1 MGLHPHSWAV
11 PVWIEDVDAND
22 PWWSGFPVSGAWARE
37 GGMRILELGKFYP
50 PERGGIE
57 TLLRQFS
64 EGFVEQGAE
73 VDCVVGRGPTF
84 EGSVLD
90 SGSSVQRGVRVHRV
104 RTYGEFF
111 RTSLAPEYLWASRRW
126 PAEVIHAHFPNPLS
140 DLACLLAPRS
150 TPIVLSWHSDIC
162 VRQKYM
168 IRLYSPMQRAL
179 LRRVDRVVVATP
191 NHLEFSDWLPEFRK
205 KVVVIPFGLDLERFQ
220 LSEAQ
225 MGRVAELRTLA
236 GGRSI
241 LLNVGRLVG
250 YKGQRH
256 AIEALRDVA
265 GAELWLVGS
274 GPLEPDLRRL
284 AAEVGVADRVRFFVD
299 VSDADLPLYFKACD
313 IFVFPSTTAAEG
325 FGLVQVEAMACGK
338 PLVASDVR
346 SGVTYVCSDGVNGL
360 VVPIGDHAA
369 LAAALNRL
377 LSTPELARRLGE
389 VGRSRAFSEFSSPV
403 MIRGFMDLFRSLTQ
417 KPGPAFA

>member
-1 MGLHPHSWAV
+1 
-11 PVWIEDVDAND
+11 
-22 PWWSGFPVSGAWARE
+22 
-37 GGMRILELGKFYP
+37 MRILELGKFYP

-64 EGFVEQGAE
+64 EGFVGHGAQ
-73 VDCVVGRGPTF
+73 VDCVVGRGRTF
-84 EGSVLD
+84 EGSVFE
-90 SGSSVQRGVRVHRV
+90 SGNSVQRGVRIHRL
-104 RTYGEFF
+104 RTFGEFF
-111 RTSLAPEYLWASRRW
+111 RTSVAPGYLSAARRW
-126 PAEVIHAHFPNPLS
+126 PADVIHAHFPNPLS
-140 DLACLLAPRS
+140 DLACLLAPRK

-168 IRLYSPMQRAL
+168 IQFYSPVQRAL
-179 LRRVDRVVVATP
+179 LRRVDRIVVATP
-191 NHLEFSDWLPEFRK
+191 NHLEFSDWLPEFRH

-220 LSEAQ
+220 LSEQQ
-225 MGRVAELRTLA
+225 MVRVAELRNSA

-250 YKGQRH
+250 YKGQCH
-256 AIEALRDVA
+256 AIEALRNVA
-265 GAELWLVGS
+265 NAELWLVGS

-284 AAEVGVADRVRFFVD
+284 AAEVGVSDRVRFFVD

-338 PLVASDVR
+338 PLVATNIR

-360 VVPIGDHAA
+360 VVPVGDSAA

-389 VGRSRAFSEFSSPV
+389 VGRTRAFSEFSSPV
-403 MIRGFMDLFRSLTQ
+403 MIQGFMNLFRSLTQ
-417 KPGPAFA
+417 QPGTACA

>member
-1 MGLHPHSWAV
+1 
-11 PVWIEDVDAND
+11 
-22 PWWSGFPVSGAWARE
+22 
-37 GGMRILELGKFYP
+37 MRILELGKFYP

-64 EGFVEQGAE
+64 EGFVEHGAQ

-84 EGSVLD
+84 TGSILESGD
-90 SGSSVQRGVRVHRV
+90 SIQRGVHVHRL
-104 RTYGEFF
+104 RTFGEFL
-111 RTSLAPEYLWASRRW
+111 RTSLAPGYLWSARRW
-126 PAEVIHAHFPNPLS
+126 PADVIHAHFPNPLS
-140 DLACLLAPRS
+140 DLACLLAPRR

-168 IRLYSPMQRAL
+168 IRSYSPVQKAL
-179 LRRVDRVVVATP
+179 LRRVDCVVVATP

-205 KVVVIPFGLDLERFQ
+205 KVAVIPFGLDLERFQ
-220 LSEAQ
+220 LSEVQ
-225 MGRVAELRTLA
+225 MGRVAELRKA
-236 GGRSI
+236 ADGRAI

-256 AIEALRDVA
+256 AVEALRDVKN
-265 GAELWLVGS
+265 AELWLVGS
-274 GPLEPDLRRL
+274 GPLEAELRGL
-284 AAEVGVADRVRFFVD
+284 AAEIGVADRVRFFVD

-338 PLVASDVR
+338 PLVASNVR
-346 SGVTYVCSDGVNGL
+346 SGVTYVCSDEVNGL
-360 VVPIGDHAA
+360 VVPIGNSAA

-377 LSTPELARRLGE
+377 LDSPDLARRLGE
-389 VGRSRAFSEFSSPV
+389 VGRARAFSEFSSPV
-403 MIRGFMDLFRSLTQ
+403 MIQGFMNLFRSLVHQ
-417 KPGPAFA
+417 PAMSGA